1 MKLLIAKTLTLAA
14 ALLFATVPSFAA
26 QKADSNNAVPQYNRA
41 AEATFAGTVLEV
53 INRQCPMSGGIG
65 SHLIVKLSD
74 GKVIEVHLAAAKFLK
89 NFDLAFNKGEKVDI
103 VGMKLQFEGK
113 ETIFA
118 REVTR
123 GSETFVFRDKTGAPI
138 W

>member
-1 MKLLIAKTLTLAA
+1 MKLLVAKTLALAA
-14 ALLFATVPSFAA
+14 AFLFTAIPSFAA
-26 QKADSNNAVPQYNRA
+26 QKPDSNAVPAYDRA
-41 AEATFAGTVLEV
+41 AEATFAGTVLDV

-65 SHLIVKLSD
+65 SHLMVKLSD

-89 NFDLAFNKGEKVDI
+89 NFDLAFNKGEKIEI
-103 VGMKLQFEGK
+103 VGVKLQFEGK

-123 GSETFVFRDKTGAPI
+123 GSETFVFRDKTGAPV